1 MWNSW
6 YKIKTLVTNIDLNN
20 VPQRAN
26 NNEEKIEKLKT
37 FEFFLLVKIFLVMI
51 FKIRLLINQHLFNI
65 KLLEYKVGIQFNT
78 RV

>member
-37 FEFFLLVKIFLVMI
+37 FEFFFIGKNIFGDDFQNTFVYQPALV
-51 FKIRLLINQHLFNI
+51 
-65 KLLEYKVGIQFNT
+65 
-78 RV
+78 